1 MDRQFDKQ
9 KGDVM
14 SNKLQKTPWLKDIL
28 TGLRISL
35 GIAIGLGM
43 TGLLAVAVTG
53 TFNSFTSGA
62 VIKSSEVNTN
72 FATLKTAVETI
83 TSSQWTSSGANIGYT
98 AGNVGIG
105 TTSPAYALDVKG
117 AIVATDSNTAGTGV
131 VTVSSNTAG
140 ISLLPHGS
148 AYGSTLYGVSRNNMA
163 LMEGQSSSAFVVGTS
178 NTSPIIFGVNRTEN
192 MRITNSGNVG
202 IGTTSPNSR
211 IDVQNTSLGD
221 GGQIAEFGSDIA
233 GLTIMRLNV
242 GADVD
247 RYGFTLQGPVG
258 TQNYI
263 WADNSGNLRILAAG
277 GGTPASNTAGT
288 VIGTQTSTR
297 ETKQDILN
305 FSSNKD
311 LLEKLLKV
319 QLHTFK
325 YKNEAKGY
333 GDKAKRKLGFIA
345 DEVDPLF
352 MDEQGKSIDQVSVN
366 GILIGAI
373 QEQNKE
379 FSRIKAEGEKT
390 LSHLGELQSEKQKS
404 DNRALALEK
413 ENIELKNRITKIE
426 ESVNTMLAAQKFQTE
441 KMARK

>member
-1 MDRQFDKQ
+1 MAGIEKNSGRLTSRCLDRQFDKQ

-14 SNKLQKTPWLKDIL
+14 SNKLQKTPWLKDIF
-28 TGLRISL
+28 TGLRISF

-83 TSSQWTSSGANIGYT
+83 TSSQWTTSGANIGYT

-105 TTSPAYALDVKG
+105 TTSPLRGTHLSGPTSSGIAEFLIENTDVSTGTVGRIWRFINTTGTLNFQALNG
-117 AIVATDSNTAGTGV
+117 
-131 VTVSSNTAG
+131 
-140 ISLLPHGS
+140 SL
-148 AYGSTLYGVSRNNMA
+148 GSTVTA
-163 LMEGQSSSAFVVGTS
+163 LTMLS
-178 NTSPIIFGVNRTEN
+178 
-192 MRITNSGNVG
+192 SGNVG

-263 WADNSGNLRILAAG
+263 WTDNSGNLRILAAG
-277 GGTPASNTAGT
+277 GGTPASNVAGT

-325 YKNEAKGY
+325 YKNEVKGY
-333 GDKAKRKLGFIA
+333 GDRAKRKLGFIA

-352 MDEQGKSIDQVSVN
+352 MDEQGRAIDQVSVN

-373 QEQNKE
+373 
-379 FSRIKAEGEKT
+379 
-390 LSHLGELQSEKQKS
+390 
-404 DNRALALEK
+404 
-413 ENIELKNRITKIE
+413 
-426 ESVNTMLAAQKFQTE
+426 
-441 KMARK
+441 